1 MTKILIDVAA
11 KHNVTY
17 RTKKRILPAMRS
29 HFKLL
34 YNNGLPG
41 PIHLRF
47 LMKIV
52 VTGATGFLGGRLLE
66 RLAQEAS
73 TDTEVVGI
81 GRTLKPGNTVDHKSV
96 RYELGNLEDTSFVQ
110 KAFHGAD
117 KVVHAAA
124 LSAQMGPPGA
134 FERANVMATQ
144 HVVDACVAHGV
155 QRLVLIS
162 SPSVYFQMKDQPN
175 IQESDPLPA
184 PINVYAKTKRAAERI
199 VQNSGIPHVI
209 LRPRALIGRGDTVIL
224 PRVIR
229 AHAEGRLRRMGSQKN
244 KVDLTPVSN
253 VVDAIC
259 LGLNARPEGLNQIYN
274 ISNGDPIALAAAG
287 RRVRQARSRTR
298 RQDVSLNVAKGIALA
313 RVARHMAQWP
323 QRTCIDSVW
332 GGNIDQHVRH
342 GHFQARKLLDYKP
355 RQSVEEAIQNSFNG
369 TPSAAMTQVELHVRN
384 SGLCWAQAHHTMK
397 GAPRKDIQFYATWA
411 ELIHPQHG
419 TVLFDTGYTSRFH
432 DATARFPNSIYAN
445 LTAVEIEPSEAHAQV
460 DPTESSMSSCLTFTP
475 TTSGA

>member
-1 MTKILIDVAA
+1 
-11 KHNVTY
+11 
-17 RTKKRILPAMRS
+17 
-29 HFKLL
+29 
-34 YNNGLPG
+34 
-41 PIHLRF
+41 
-47 LMKIV
+47 MKIV

-73 TDTEVVGI
+73 TNAEVVGI

-110 KAFHGAD
+110 QAFHGAD

-274 ISNGDPIALAAAG
+274 ISNGDPELLWPLLDDVFDRLGLAP
-287 RRVRQARSRTR
+287 V
-298 RQDVSLNVAKGIALA
+298 DKNISLNVAKGIARLLEWHA
-313 RVARHMAQWP
+313 TWL
-323 QRTCIDSVW
+323 
-332 GGNIDQHVRH
+332 N
-342 GHFQARKLLDYKP
+342 GHKEPALTVYGVGTLTKTFAMDISKARKLLDYRP
-355 RQSVEEAIQNSFNG
+355 RQSVEEAIQEFLQWY
-369 TPSAAMTQVELHVRN
+369 TP
-384 SGLCWAQAHHTMK
+384 
-397 GAPRKDIQFYATWA
+397 
-411 ELIHPQHG
+411 PQ
-419 TVLFDTGYTSRFH
+419 
-432 DATARFPNSIYAN
+432 P
-445 LTAVEIEPSEAHAQV
+445 
-460 DPTESSMSSCLTFTP
+460 
-475 TTSGA
+475 

>member
-1 MTKILIDVAA
+1 
-11 KHNVTY
+11 
-17 RTKKRILPAMRS
+17 
-29 HFKLL
+29 
-34 YNNGLPG
+34 
-41 PIHLRF
+41 
-47 LMKIV
+47 MKIV

-73 TDTEVVGI
+73 TDTRVVGI

-274 ISNGDPIALAAAG
+274 ISNGDPELLWPLLDDVFDRLGLAP
-287 RRVRQARSRTR
+287 V
-298 RQDVSLNVAKGIALA
+298 DKDISLNVAKGIARLLEWHA
-313 RVARHMAQWP
+313 TWL
-323 QRTCIDSVW
+323 
-332 GGNIDQHVRH
+332 N
-342 GHFQARKLLDYKP
+342 GHKEPALTVYGVGTLTKTFAMDISKARKLLDYEP
-355 RQSVEEAIQNSFNG
+355 RQSVEEAIQEFLQWY
-369 TPSAAMTQVELHVRN
+369 TP
-384 SGLCWAQAHHTMK
+384 
-397 GAPRKDIQFYATWA
+397 
-411 ELIHPQHG
+411 PQ
-419 TVLFDTGYTSRFH
+419 
-432 DATARFPNSIYAN
+432 P
-445 LTAVEIEPSEAHAQV
+445 
-460 DPTESSMSSCLTFTP
+460 
-475 TTSGA
+475 

>member
-1 MTKILIDVAA
+1 
-11 KHNVTY
+11 
-17 RTKKRILPAMRS
+17 
-29 HFKLL
+29 
-34 YNNGLPG
+34 
-41 PIHLRF
+41 
-47 LMKIV
+47 MKIV

-274 ISNGDPIALAAAG
+274 ISNGDPELLWPLLDDVFDRLGLAP
-287 RRVRQARSRTR
+287 VEK
-298 RQDVSLNVAKGIALA
+298 DISLNVAKGIARLLEWHA
-313 RVARHMAQWP
+313 TWL
-323 QRTCIDSVW
+323 
-332 GGNIDQHVRH
+332 N
-342 GHFQARKLLDYKP
+342 GHKEPALTVYGVGTLTNTFAMDISKARKLLDYKP
-355 RQSVEEAIQNSFNG
+355 RQSVEEAIQEFLQWY
-369 TPSAAMTQVELHVRN
+369 TP
-384 SGLCWAQAHHTMK
+384 
-397 GAPRKDIQFYATWA
+397 
-411 ELIHPQHG
+411 PQ
-419 TVLFDTGYTSRFH
+419 
-432 DATARFPNSIYAN
+432 P
-445 LTAVEIEPSEAHAQV
+445 
-460 DPTESSMSSCLTFTP
+460 
-475 TTSGA
+475 

>member
-1 MTKILIDVAA
+1 
-11 KHNVTY
+11 
-17 RTKKRILPAMRS
+17 
-29 HFKLL
+29 
-34 YNNGLPG
+34 
-41 PIHLRF
+41 
-47 LMKIV
+47 MKVV

-73 TDTEVVGI
+73 TDTRVVGI

-274 ISNGDPIALAAAG
+274 ISNGDPELLWPLLDDVFDRLGLAP
-287 RRVRQARSRTR
+287 V
-298 RQDVSLNVAKGIALA
+298 DKDISLNVAKGIARLLEWHA
-313 RVARHMAQWP
+313 TWL
-323 QRTCIDSVW
+323 
-332 GGNIDQHVRH
+332 N
-342 GHFQARKLLDYKP
+342 GHKEPALTVYGVGTLTKTFAMDISKARKLLDYEP
-355 RQSVEEAIQNSFNG
+355 RQSVEEAIQEFLQWY
-369 TPSAAMTQVELHVRN
+369 TP
-384 SGLCWAQAHHTMK
+384 
-397 GAPRKDIQFYATWA
+397 
-411 ELIHPQHG
+411 PQ
-419 TVLFDTGYTSRFH
+419 
-432 DATARFPNSIYAN
+432 P
-445 LTAVEIEPSEAHAQV
+445 
-460 DPTESSMSSCLTFTP
+460 
-475 TTSGA
+475 

>member
-1 MTKILIDVAA
+1 
-11 KHNVTY
+11 
-17 RTKKRILPAMRS
+17 
-29 HFKLL
+29 
-34 YNNGLPG
+34 
-41 PIHLRF
+41 
-47 LMKIV
+47 MKIV

-110 KAFHGAD
+110 KAFRGAD

-199 VQNSGIPHVI
+199 VQDSGIPHVI

-274 ISNGDPIALAAAG
+274 ISNGDPELLWPLLDDVFDRLGLAP
-287 RRVRQARSRTR
+287 V
-298 RQDVSLNVAKGIALA
+298 DKDISLNVAKGIARFLEWHA
-313 RVARHMAQWP
+313 TWL
-323 QRTCIDSVW
+323 
-332 GGNIDQHVRH
+332 N
-342 GHFQARKLLDYKP
+342 GHKEPALTVYGVGTLTKTFAMDISKARKLLDYEP
-355 RQSVEEAIQNSFNG
+355 RQSVEEAIQEFLQWY
-369 TPSAAMTQVELHVRN
+369 TP
-384 SGLCWAQAHHTMK
+384 
-397 GAPRKDIQFYATWA
+397 
-411 ELIHPQHG
+411 PQ
-419 TVLFDTGYTSRFH
+419 
-432 DATARFPNSIYAN
+432 P
-445 LTAVEIEPSEAHAQV
+445 
-460 DPTESSMSSCLTFTP
+460 
-475 TTSGA
+475 